1 MTGGE
6 DTSGS
11 VLQTTLN
18 RRITATVSKHI
29 VKTKSAGATPPEAYT
44 CNALY
49 HNTLRKLDILHAAP
63 ARVFLHHCWSNR
75 ELPQFNNTHITNR
88 LHRQELSHAAPAN
101 FVLAI
106 YRNINYFLYIHNV
119 IFLTFVF
126 DRNTAAHIRP
136 RTNIY
141 NCKRYCL

>member
-6 DTSGS
+6 DTSGL
-11 VLQTTLN
+11 VLQTTRD
-18 RRITATVSKHI
+18 RRITATVAKHI
-29 VKTKSAGATPPEAYT
+29 VKTKSAGATPPEVST

-49 HNTLRKLDILHAAP
+49 NNILHKQNILHAAP

-75 ELPQFNNTHITNR
+75 KLPRSNNTHIINR

-106 YRNINYFLYIHNV
+106 YRNINYFLYIHNQYFGK
-119 IFLTFVF
+119 FLPKYCYINQNKITL
-126 DRNTAAHIRP
+126 AHTTWSIP
-136 RTNIY
+136 
-141 NCKRYCL
+141 